1 MGLIFIKGVEEMAY
15 VTFKQGIKDCIPTLL
30 GYAGVGFSFGIVGVA
45 SGFGVL
51 EIALLSILVYAGAAQ
66 FIIIALMAVHTPVW
80 IIVLTALVVNSRM
93 FLLSMTLAPS
103 FKNEPLWHRIGMG
116 TLLTD
121 ETFGIAIALHSK
133 GAFIG
138 RQWMYGINLTA
149 YLFWILIC
157 ILGALLGDI
166 LHNPEALGF
175 DYAIIAMFIFLMLSQ
190 FEGVT
195 KTKLRIYL
203 YLVGIVTVMML
214 LLSVVMP
221 SYIAI
226 LLSSMLAAC
235 VGVVME
241 R

>member
-1 MGLIFIKGVEEMAY
+1 MGLIFMKGVEEVAY

-66 FIIIALMAVHTPVW
+66 FIIVALMAVHTPIW

-121 ETFGIAIALHSK
+121 ETFGIAIVPHSK
-133 GAFIG
+133 GMVIG
-138 RQWMYGINLTA
+138 RQWMHGINLTA

-166 LHNPEALGF
+166 LHHPEALGL

-203 YLVGIVTVMML
+203 YLVCIVTVMML

>member
-1 MGLIFIKGVEEMAY
+1 MGLIFTKGVEEVAY

-66 FIIIALMAVHTPVW
+66 FIIVALMAVHTPIW

-121 ETFGIAIALHSK
+121 ETFGIAIVPHSK
-133 GAFIG
+133 GELIG
-138 RQWMYGINLTA
+138 RQWMHGINLTA

-166 LHNPEALGF
+166 LHNPEALGL

-203 YLVGIVTVMML
+203 YLVCIVTVMML

>member
-1 MGLIFIKGVEEMAY
+1 MAY

-66 FIIIALMAVHTPVW
+66 FIIVALMAVHTPIW

-121 ETFGIAIALHSK
+121 ETFGIAIVPHSK
-133 GAFIG
+133 GMVIG
-138 RQWMYGINLTA
+138 RQWMHGINLTA

-166 LHNPEALGF
+166 LHNPEALGL

-203 YLVGIVTVMML
+203 YLVCIVTVMML